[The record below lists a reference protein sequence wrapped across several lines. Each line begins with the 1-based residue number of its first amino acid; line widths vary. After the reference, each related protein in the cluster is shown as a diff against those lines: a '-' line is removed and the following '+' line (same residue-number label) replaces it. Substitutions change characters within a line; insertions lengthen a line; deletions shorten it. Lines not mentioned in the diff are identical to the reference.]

1 MVNTVANETKKNFPP
16 QNVPVLT
23 YGFSNIYFFITFKTS
38 F

>member
-1 MVNTVANETKKNFPP
+1 MKQKKFPP

-23 YGFSNIYFFITFKTS
+23 YGFSNIYFFVTFKTS